1 MSRHTGRSPVLRE
14 LRENSLSLAFAFLFL
29 AVLAGQAFVGAAQ
42 RDSQQV
48 AAGLEP
54 LGVGDYVT
62 SSVFWVDVTEN
73 WQSEFLQ
80 FLLFIALTVWF
91 VQRGSPESKR
101 LEAVGRET
109 DEEQIVGSHA
119 RPDSP
124 RWARVGGWRLR
135 VYSHSLTLVMGAIF
149 VGSWLAQSASGVVAY
164 NEDQLR
170 DLHAPVTWTEYI
182 GLPDFWDRTLQNWQS
197 ELLAVLAMVV
207 FSIFLRERGSPESK
221 PVGVPHGATAVEG

>member
-1 MSRHTGRSPVLRE
+1 MSRDTGRSPVLRE

-42 RDSQQV
+42 RDPQQV